1 MDSEKLKIIVESIVN
16 DKNPEPLIASI
27 MELLKHEN
35 SRVVYVKLLDIEAIY
50 YDVKSD
56 QSYIYYDIYILT
68 DKYVVEITIAHANN
82 EYILWSVLL
91 KPLASNTIEYYCE
104 EVE

>member
-16 DKNPEPLIASI
+16 DKNYEQLIDHI
-27 MELLKHEN
+27 WELLKHEN
-35 SRVVYVKLLDIEAIY
+35 SRVVYVKLSDIDAIY

-56 QSYIYYDIYILT
+56 QSYIYYNIYILT
-68 DKYVVEITIAHANN
+68 DKYVVEITIARSRE

-91 KPLASNTIEYYCE
+91 KPLASLCE

>member
-16 DKNPEPLIASI
+16 DKNPEPLLQSI
-27 MELLKHEN
+27 IELLKHEN
-35 SRVVYVKLLDIEAIY
+35 SRVVYVNLSNIDAIY

-56 QSYIYYDIYILT
+56 PAYIYYIIYILT
-68 DKYVVEITIAHANN
+68 DKYVVEITIARADN

-91 KPLASNTIEYYCE
+91 KRYCE